1 MKPDLLNQLRVG
13 VVVRCIRGDAKKSLK
28 KIVQVSGA
36 VFDYAWMHT
45 GHEDSPFSMA
55 EEHSRAVYDT
65 MLQVTSCKYRADP
78 SHLKIEL
85 STTRF

>member
-1 MKPDLLNQLRVG
+1 MQLDLLNQLRVG
-13 VVVRCIRGDAKKSLK
+13 VVVRCLRGDGKSYLK

-36 VFDYAWMHT
+36 VFDYAWGHP
-45 GHEDSPFSMA
+45 GHEDFPFLTA
-55 EEHSRAVYDT
+55 DEHSRAVYDT
-65 MLQVTSCKYRADP
+65 MLEVTSCKYRADP

>member
-1 MKPDLLNQLRVG
+1 M
-13 VVVRCIRGDAKKSLK
+13 VRCIRGDAKLSLK

-36 VFDYAWMHT
+36 VFDYAWGHT
-45 GHEDSPFSMA
+45 GHEDCPFSTA
-55 EEHSRAVYDT
+55 DEHSRAVHDT
-65 MLQVTSCKYRADP
+65 MLEVTSCKYRADP